1 MTPQTIIAHKPH
13 FYRRR
18 RLLLGFTCLHQSCF
32 SFQIF
37 GLFALHICPEKSK
50 TLCGCITSRRSL
62 MVSDPPAILINSRG
76 SVSLVM
82 RSCQSVRN
90 VSLPNYLSVCLI
102 TKRIYSDLTKYL
114 SLMPWLVLT
123 LSLCSDISV
132 SAPEFRKIPSVSNS
146 WATGMAKIQRDSRC
160 KRIWGHT
167 RYIKVEFAMFLQRKT
182 TNQVKLTG
190 LQMYFHCD
198 GTTFCQN

>member
-18 RLLLGFTCLHQSCF
+18 RLLLGFTRLHQSCF

-37 GLFALHICPEKSK
+37 GLFALHIWHEKTK

-62 MVSDPPAILINSRG
+62 VSDLPAILINSR
-76 SVSLVM
+76 SSLFPCHEVM
-82 RSCQSVRN
+82 SICPQCFSAQ
-90 VSLPNYLSVCLI
+90 LSQRV
-102 TKRIYSDLTKYL
+102 LTEHICSGLTMYL
-114 SLMPWLVLT
+114 SLRPWLVLT

-146 WATGMAKIQRDSRC
+146 WAAGMAKIHRDSRC
-160 KRIWGHT
+160 KRIWGHK
-167 RYIKVEFAMFLQRKT
+167 I
-182 TNQVKLTG
+182 
-190 LQMYFHCD
+190 H
-198 GTTFCQN
+198 